1 MSKRQTFAAYEMQYE
16 GAQNTKSE
24 NFSNL
29 YTIYTFLTK
38 KLKFGGSQP
47 SHLGN
52 QLLI

>member
-1 MSKRQTFAAYEMQYE
+1 MSKRQTFAAYETQYE

-24 NFSNL
+24 NFSDL

-47 SHLGN
+47 NHLGN
-52 QLLI
+52 